1 MIKKPKFIVSCY
13 HMNCCLQ
20 NFTTH
25 QFTYFIYYVFQGNF
39 KNAKIIKIQ
48 EVHQEIH
55 AKQFLLF
62 YLNCFLLVTHL
73 K

>member
-1 MIKKPKFIVSCY
+1 
-13 HMNCCLQ
+13 MNFCLQ

-25 QFTYFIYYVFQGNF
+25 QFTYFIYYLFQGNF

-55 AKQFLLF
+55 AKQFFMILF
-62 YLNCFLLVTHL
+62 KLFSIGDSFKIKQLDKRY
-73 K
+73 

>member
-1 MIKKPKFIVSCY
+1 
-13 HMNCCLQ
+13 MNFCLQ

-25 QFTYFIYYVFQGNF
+25 QFTYCIYYLFQGNF

-55 AKQFLLF
+55 AKQFFMILF
-62 YLNCFLLVTHL
+62 KLFSIGDSFKIKQLDKRY
-73 K
+73 